1 MKIVILGSKGAPA
14 KHGGFETFAEQISYK
29 LEGEGHQVI
38 VIGDSSSENKQISN
52 KTTNIKLEIDK
63 SSKPLLFW
71 HKSVQT
77 AKKLQP
83 DIIIYCGVAGIFSY
97 LYYFS
102 LWNKTFINPDGLGF
116 KRSKYGVIKKLF
128 LLSQF
133 ITCAI
138 FAKHIVCDSEGIKDF
153 FNRKLFRKKNVYVA
167 EYGAKINKNSDD
179 KRKKFNDFS
188 SVAKYDLNKGYFLVI
203 ARLEPEN
210 NIELIINS
218 YLNSQKKYP
227 LLVVGSKTTP
237 FFKKKISKIQNEEQ
251 IWFCGGIYDT
261 ILLQSLRLNCKAFIH
276 GHSVGGTNPS
286 LLEAMASKNLIF
298 AHNNPFNSAVL
309 KNSALYFNKEFEL
322 TKLLDQSP
330 GKNETKMRNDAFEIV
345 KQDFSWEN
353 ICNKYINIINNVQ

>member
-1 MKIVILGSKGAPA
+1 MKIAIIGSKGIPA
-14 KHGGFETFAEQISYK
+14 RYGGFETFAEQISYK
-29 LEGEGHQVI
+29 FEDEGHEVF
-38 VIGDSSSENKQISN
+38 VIGDSSSKEQRISN
-52 KTTNIKLEIDK
+52 EITNIKIASDK
-63 SSKPLLFW
+63 SINPLLFW
-71 HKSVQT
+71 HKSIQ
-77 AKKLQP
+77 ASKKLQP
-83 DIIIYCGVAGIFSY
+83 DAIIHCGVAGIFSY

-116 KRSKYGVIKKLF
+116 KRSKYSVQKKLF
-128 LLSQF
+128 LLCQF

-167 EYGAKINKNSDD
+167 EYGAKINKNSDY

-188 SVAKYDLNKGYFLVI
+188 SAAKYDLDKGYFLVI

-218 YLNSQKKYP
+218 YLKSQKKYP

-237 FFKKKISKIQNEEQ
+237 FFKKMIYKIQNEEQ

-298 AHNNPFNSAVL
+298 AHNNPFNLAVL

-322 TKLLDQSP
+322 TKLLDQSF
-330 GKNETKMRNDAFEIV
+330 GKNESKMRNDVFEIA
-345 KQDFSWEN
+345 KQHFSWEN